1 MSAKQSADLGSWPG
15 ILLAIRMS
23 IPSAAC
29 RAVAKS
35 GGADQG
41 LRATVRADFV
51 NPCGECQVFFILG
64 SWRGAGSWAAAL
76 ELASQTVKVDDNRQQ
91 G

>member
-1 MSAKQSADLGSWPG
+1 MAWYPAGNPHVDPERGLPG
-15 ILLAIRMS
+15 GRKIR
-23 IPSAAC
+23 
-29 RAVAKS
+29 
-35 GGADQG
+35 GADQG

-76 ELASQTVKVDDNRQQ
+76 ELASRTVKVDDNRQQ